1 MGNFEEEMFL
11 QMMELKHTYRYM
23 IFRRCVGYIPVY
35 NCIYMIQLYSDKA
48 ENKLKYPDT
57 HQYLKW
63 QCIFIYL

>member
-57 HQYLKW
+57 HQYLK
-63 QCIFIYL
+63 